1 MRFGNRTACY
11 QLAREDIYV
20 CWLNRSARTEN
31 AKEKPCLLYAQRF
44 PYVVTNAYSE
54 FKTTHRTRNVRGIRL
69 LETWHNAAGELSAR
83 QNQSMQI
90 YGTLRTVNTRIPFCS
105 SGSEQQMVFW
115 FREREDGSK
124 SVSRVP
130 NYALHQGGA
139 ASITWG
145 GRDGR
150 VLGSICAV
158 QSAFRDP
165 SDEGCVWESERLEIG
180 SIGGWYVYRRIS
192 REPVRS
198 NNMVTNRHR

>member
-105 SGSEQQMVFW
+105 SGSEQTANGFLVRRTRRRFE
-115 FREREDGSK
+115 ERFTRAQLCSSPRGGQRRLRGEEEMDGYWAQFVRYRARFATRVMRGASGK
-124 SVSRVP
+124 ASASRLAAYGVGTSTEESVE
-130 NYALHQGGA
+130 NL
-139 ASITWG
+139 
-145 GRDGR
+145 
-150 VLGSICAV
+150 
-158 QSAFRDP
+158 
-165 SDEGCVWESERLEIG
+165 SDQTIW
-180 SIGGWYVYRRIS
+180 
-192 REPVRS
+192 
-198 NNMVTNRHR
+198 